1 MSIVQQRIQFCN
13 KKSRPGLGGFLISVT
28 HKNYFKTREVYDI
41 LRRHLP
47 ALKKEYEKTLDKKF
61 DLHHKIISPQRATEM
76 AKNIFVRGGFKK
88 LRYDFRKLKK
98 DTQILEKNLRA
109 FSFRQKL
116 FQEKNWSADE
126 HSIFL
131 QEKYFLTKQKTLLD
145 LERQRLAD
153 LKISLEN
160 RQTELN
166 SLCQKS
172 DSQKKIEL
180 IVAAILNKN
189 LKFVRQFEEVDSN
202 LKQLSQR
209 IQHTKKQLDI
219 LKIHLSLEKC
229 GACYK
234 IDSSENRSNYS
245 LASLIADAILRE
257 PEAVQLVA
265 YCPDNCLEIDK
276 TWELMSELDKDA
288 LIWKKIVRDL

>member
-1 MSIVQQRIQFCN
+1 MREPQAVQLVARSTDNALEIDKTWELMS
-13 KKSRPGLGGFLISVT
+13 
-28 HKNYFKTREVYDI
+28 E
-41 LRRHLP
+41 
-47 ALKKEYEKTLDKKF
+47 LDK
-61 DLHHKIISPQRATEM
+61 
-76 AKNIFVRGGFKK
+76 
-88 LRYDFRKLKK
+88 
-98 DTQILEKNLRA
+98 
-109 FSFRQKL
+109 
-116 FQEKNWSADE
+116 DE
-126 HSIFL
+126 LI
-131 QEKYFLTKQKTLLD
+131 
-145 LERQRLAD
+145 
-153 LKISLEN
+153 
-160 RQTELN
+160 
-166 SLCQKS
+166 
-172 DSQKKIEL
+172 QKKIEL